1 MTIYYKRGKIK
12 LSEFKE
18 SEHPRDTKGRFVTKG
33 KRKQVL
39 DALRQKAETKKP
51 QYTEQ
56 EYDAFGWVRANNV
69 INSGQYKDFT
79 TKFAE
84 ATNGSKAFVKTKQ
97 GEFMIPV
104 SDIYNKVFEGV
115 NNTIVYAKGT
125 IEQPIITRVLQILEF
140 EETRLDKIRR
150 DIYVIERRGIQQKAG
165 NIFRYYNRTDF
176 ANNVSYKRYLLSSTG
191 HNSKS

>member
-1 MTIYYKRGKIK
+1 
-12 LSEFKE
+12 
-18 SEHPRDTKGRFVTKG
+18 RFATKG

-39 DALRQKAETKKP
+39 DALRQKAKTKKA

-56 EYDAFGWVRANNV
+56 EYNAFGWVRANNV
-69 INSGQYKDFT
+69 INAGQYKDFT

-84 ATNGSKAFVKTKQ
+84 AINGSKAFVKTKQ

-104 SDIYNKVFEGV
+104 SDIYDKVFEGV

-140 EETRLDKIRR
+140 EETILDKMRR
-150 DIYVIERRGIQQKAG
+150 IVYASERRGIQQK
-165 NIFRYYNRTDF
+165 NRNLYRYYNRTNYGYDWYIKG
-176 ANNVSYKRYLLSSTG
+176 NGKKDT
-191 HNSKS
+191 